1 MSGLQ
6 LHTHHARLRITER
19 QPLRLTD
26 GAGTRLCAV
35 DGVLWV
41 TIDRD
46 PRDQLLHPGDSLVID
61 SSRPVLVTALGSTAT
76 VLVCAPDDAASTARH
91 WWSRST
97 WATLAPTARV
107 G

>member
-6 LHTHHARLRITER
+6 LHTRHARLNITER

-26 GAGTRLCAV
+26 GAGTRLRAI

-41 TIDRD
+41 TIDGD
-46 PRDQLLHPGDSLVID
+46 PRDQVLQPGDSLVID

-76 VLVCAPDDAASTARH
+76 VSVCAPDDEAVTAQH
-91 WWSRST
+91 GWSRPD
-97 WATLAPTARV
+97 WAAAVPTARA